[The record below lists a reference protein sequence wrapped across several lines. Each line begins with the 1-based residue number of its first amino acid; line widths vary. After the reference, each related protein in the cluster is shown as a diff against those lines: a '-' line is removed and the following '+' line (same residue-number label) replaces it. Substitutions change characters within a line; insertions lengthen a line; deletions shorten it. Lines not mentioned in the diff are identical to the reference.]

1 MRPDQRTPATP
12 VTAQTEVTSRRRLA
26 PHRRF
31 VELVRPSLYRPGLYA
46 GEPEA
51 CRRDWQKIAVVLVQL
66 GLMLGVFHIFRVEGR
81 AFRLIV
87 TVILTALPTHY
98 LLPYR
103 WKKPAF
109 VAISLCGL
117 IGVLG
122 IELSAAVLLMSSILI
137 GICVLPI
144 AWRLRAG
151 LVLAIGVACAFA
163 RTSTLPGFLPDG
175 TWTMVGTMFM
185 FRVLV
190 YLYEIKHAEH
200 PEPLTD
206 TLSYFFLLPNYCF
219 LHFPVVDYRTM
230 QRGYFSRDVHETMET
245 GLGMMFKGTTH
256 LLVYRLI
263 YHELLVTPDEVQGA
277 VGLAGYLV
285 CNYLLYL
292 RVSGQ
297 FHMVC
302 GMLHLFGFALPETH
316 HNYLLATSFTDYWR
330 RINIYWKDFMVRLIF
345 NPVAF
350 RLKRKPTWLALGA
363 ATFAVF
369 VATWALH
376 AYQSFWLRGSWGIT
390 LPDALFWGILGVLV
404 MINVQLDARR
414 QPSVR
419 ASRMTPRDL
428 AVRSLK
434 TAATFTAIV
443 VLWSLWSSPSVGAW
457 VNLMSKAF
465 VLEPLDFRRLTQIPS
480 IVPLFTTR

>member
-1 MRPDQRTPATP
+1 MRPDQRTPATG
-12 VTAQTEVTSRRRLA
+12 VTAQTRVTSRPWPA

-31 VELVRPSLYRPGLYA
+31 VKIVRPDNDRPGLYRD
-46 GEPEA
+46 EPEV
-51 CRRDWQKIAVVLVQL
+51 CRRDWQKLMPALIQL
-66 GLMLGVFHIFRVEGR
+66 GLMLAVFHVFRVEGR

-87 TVILTALPTHY
+87 TVILAALPVHY

-109 VAISLCGL
+109 VAISLGGL

-122 IELSAAVLLMSSILI
+122 TDLSAAVIAISSILI
-137 GICVLPI
+137 GICVLPV
-144 AWRLRAG
+144 AWGLRTG
-151 LVLAIGVACAFA
+151 LVIVTGLTFALA
-163 RTSTLPGFLPDG
+163 RTSSVSNFLPEG
-175 TWTMVGTMFM
+175 TWTIVGTMFM
-185 FRVLV
+185 FRILI
-190 YLYEIKHAEH
+190 YLYEIKHARA
-200 PEPLTD
+200 PESFTD

-230 QRGYFSRDVHETMET
+230 QRGYFSRDVHAIMNT

-277 VGLAGYLV
+277 VGLAGYLI

-297 FHMVC
+297 FHMAC

-350 RLKRKPTWLALGA
+350 RLKRKPTWQALAA

-390 LPDALFWGILGVLV
+390 LPDTLFWGILGVLV
-404 MINVQLDARR
+404 MVNVQINAKC
-414 QPSVR
+414 QPSAR
-419 ASRMTPRDL
+419 GTKMTPRDF
-428 AVRSLK
+428 AVRSAK
-434 TAATFTAIV
+434 TMATFTTIV
-443 VLWSLWSSPSVGAW
+443 VLWSLWSSPSLGAW
-457 VNLMSKAF
+457 VNLMAKAF
-465 VLEPLDFRRLTQIPS
+465 VIEPLDFRWITAMPFFK
-480 IVPLFTTR
+480 PFATH